1 MQVVCKITGVDQICD
16 VAIIFNLL
24 KQIEKQTT
32 LKDIP
37 FDYLSFVIDAIFYE
51 QKEMDKLHINAK
63 KVSILKDFLSCFPY
77 MSDKTRICDIIIQV
91 FIDVGMLDAN
101 TQVWS

>member
-1 MQVVCKITGVDQICD
+1 MCD

-24 KQIEKQTT
+24 KHFEKQTT
-32 LKDIP
+32 LKYIP
-37 FDYLSFVIDAIFYE
+37 FDYLSFVIDAIFSE
-51 QKEMDKLHINAK
+51 LKEIYKLHLKGK

-77 MSDKTRICDIIIQV
+77 MSDKTRICDILIQV